1 VAIRPYPPAE
11 HILRDL
17 DLEVEVRPDAT
28 ASAWLPVSPNLL
40 ASNGG
45 VHAGVLAILVDIVG
59 GAIATRVL
67 YPDRTATADLQLQL
81 IRPTTG
87 PEVEARV
94 SVLRKGRTTMV
105 LEVLLLDA
113 PGGRLPGEG
122 QPNAW
127 ATMTYAV
134 LPRTDDPPLMQP
146 LPSEAERTTIGPASL
161 SRPVLEA
168 IGIDVGD
175 PGSARVALPLGAYVS
190 NTFGALQGGVMA
202 LLGAAAGSSAIEGA
216 LGLPR
221 DAACTVDLQVAYLAM
236 GRVGPIVSEPD
247 TTMIDTDSDTDG
259 PLGAVIRLV
268 DQGADDRLVAM
279 VQVAAVAV
287 AAVSP

>member
-1 VAIRPYPPAE
+1 VALRPYPPAE

-28 ASAWLPVSPNLL
+28 ASAWLPVSPHLL
-40 ASNGG
+40 AANGG
-45 VHAGVLAILVDIVG
+45 VQAGVLAILVDIVG

-81 IRPTTG
+81 LRPTAG

-94 SVLRKGRTTMV
+94 SVLRRGRTTLV
-105 LEVLLLDA
+105 LEVVLLDA

-122 QPNAW
+122 APNAW

-134 LPRTDDPPLMQP
+134 LPRNDDPPLMQP
-146 LPSEAERTTIGPASL
+146 LPSEAERTQIGPASL
-161 SRPVLEA
+161 SRPVLDA
-168 IGIDVGD
+168 IGVEMDA
-175 PGSARVALPLGAYVS
+175 PGSACVVLPLGDYVS
-190 NTFGALQGGVMA
+190 NTFGALQGGVLA
-202 LLGAAAGSSAIEGA
+202 LLGATAGSAAIEAA

-221 DAACTVDLQVAYLAM
+221 GAASTVDLQVAYLAM

-247 TTMIDTDSDTDG
+247 STMIDDVPETEHAAS
-259 PLGAVIRLV
+259 AVIRLL
-268 DQGADDRLVAM
+268 DRGGDDRLVAV
-279 VQVAAVAV
+279 VQVGAVT
-287 AAVSP
+287 P

>member
-1 VAIRPYPPAE
+1 MALRPYPPAE

-28 ASAWLPVSPNLL
+28 ASAWLPVSPHLL
-40 ASNGG
+40 AANGG
-45 VHAGVLAILVDIVG
+45 VQAGVLAILVDIVG

-81 IRPTTG
+81 LRPTAG

-94 SVLRKGRTTMV
+94 SVLRRGRTTLV
-105 LEVLLLDA
+105 LEVVLLDA

-122 QPNAW
+122 APNAW

-134 LPRTDDPPLMQP
+134 LPRNDDPPLMQP
-146 LPSEAERTTIGPASL
+146 LPSEAERTQIGPASL
-161 SRPVLEA
+161 SRPVLDA
-168 IGIDVGD
+168 IGVEMDA
-175 PGSARVALPLGAYVS
+175 PGSACVVLPLGDYVS

-202 LLGAAAGSSAIEGA
+202 LLGATGGSSAIEAA

-221 DAACTVDLQVAYLAM
+221 GAASTVDLQVAYLAM

-247 TTMIDTDSDTDG
+247 STMIDDVPETEHAAS
-259 PLGAVIRLV
+259 AVIRLL
-268 DQGADDRLVAM
+268 DRGGDDRLVAV
-279 VQVAAVAV
+279 VQVGAVT
-287 AAVSP
+287 P

>member
-1 VAIRPYPPAE
+1 
-11 HILRDL
+11 
-17 DLEVEVRPDAT
+17 
-28 ASAWLPVSPNLL
+28 
-40 ASNGG
+40 
-45 VHAGVLAILVDIVG
+45 VLAILVDIVG

-81 IRPTTG
+81 LRPTIG

-113 PGGRLPGEG
+113 PGGRFPGEG
-122 QPNAW
+122 PPNAW

-146 LPSEAERTTIGPASL
+146 LPSESERTTIGPASL

-168 IGIDVGD
+168 IGIEMGD

-202 LLGAAAGSSAIEGA
+202 LMGAAAGSSAIEGA

-221 DAACTVDLQVAYLAM
+221 GAACTVDLQVAYLAM

-247 TTMIDTDSDTDG
+247 TTMIDTDTDSDTDG
-259 PLGAVIRLV
+259 ALGAVTRLL
-268 DQGADDRLVAM
+268 DRGADDRLVAM
-279 VQVAAVAV
+279 VQVAAV
-287 AAVSP
+287 SP

>member
-1 VAIRPYPPAE
+1 MALRSYPPAE

-28 ASAWLPVSPNLL
+28 ASAWLPVSPHLL

-81 IRPTTG
+81 LRPTVA

-94 SVLRKGRTTMV
+94 SVLRKGRTTLV

-122 QPNAW
+122 PPNAW

-134 LPRTDDPPLMQP
+134 LPRTDDPPLMEP

-168 IGIDVGD
+168 IGIETGD

-221 DAACTVDLQVAYLAM
+221 GTACTVDLQVAYLAM
-236 GRVGPIVSEPD
+236 GRVGPVASEPD
-247 TTMIDTDSDTDG
+247 TTMIDTGSDTDG
-259 PLGAVIRLV
+259 ALGAVIRLV

-279 VQVAAVAV
+279 VQVAAV
-287 AAVSP
+287 SP

>member
-1 VAIRPYPPAE
+1 VALRPYPPAE

-28 ASAWLPVSPNLL
+28 ASAWLPVSAHLL
-40 ASNGG
+40 AANGG
-45 VHAGVLAILVDIVG
+45 VQAGVLAILVDIVG

-81 IRPTTG
+81 LRPAAG

-94 SVLRKGRTTMV
+94 SVLRRGRTTLV
-105 LEVLLLDA
+105 LEVVLLDA

-122 QPNAW
+122 APNAW

-134 LPRTDDPPLMQP
+134 LPRNDDPPLMQP

-168 IGIDVGD
+168 IGVEMDG
-175 PGSARVALPLGAYVS
+175 PGSARVVLPVGAYVS

-202 LLGAAAGSSAIEGA
+202 LLGATAGSSAIEVA

-221 DAACTVDLQVAYLAM
+221 GAASTVDLQVAYLAM

-247 TTMIDTDSDTDG
+247 STMVDDVTMTEH
-259 PLGAVIRLV
+259 GATAVVRLL
-268 DQGADDRLVAM
+268 DRGGDDRLVAV
-279 VQVAAVAV
+279 VQVGAVT
-287 AAVSP
+287 P

>member
-1 VAIRPYPPAE
+1 VALRSYPPAE

-28 ASAWLPVSPNLL
+28 ASVWLPVSPHLL

-81 IRPTTG
+81 LRPTIG

-94 SVLRKGRTTMV
+94 SVLRKGRTTLV

-122 QPNAW
+122 PPNSW

-134 LPRTDDPPLMQP
+134 LPRTDAPPLMQP

-168 IGIDVGD
+168 IGIEMGD

-202 LLGAAAGSSAIEGA
+202 LLGAAAGNSAIEGV

-221 DAACTVDLQVAYLAM
+221 GAACTVDLQVAYLAM
-236 GRVGPIVSEPD
+236 GRVGPIASEPD
-247 TTMIDTDSDTDG
+247 TAMIDTDSDIDG
-259 PLGAVIRLV
+259 ALGAVIRLV
-268 DQGADDRLVAM
+268 DRGAEDRLVAM
-279 VQVAAVAV
+279 VQVAAV
-287 AAVSP
+287 SP

>member
-28 ASAWLPVSPNLL
+28 ASAWLPVSRHLL
-40 ASNGG
+40 AANGG
-45 VHAGVLAILVDIVG
+45 VQAGVLAILVDIVG

-81 IRPTTG
+81 LRPTAG

-94 SVLRKGRTTMV
+94 SVLRRGRTTLV
-105 LEVLLLDA
+105 LEVVLLDA

-122 QPNAW
+122 APNAW

-134 LPRTDDPPLMQP
+134 LPRNDDPPLMQP
-146 LPSEAERTTIGPASL
+146 LPSEAERTQIGPASL
-161 SRPVLEA
+161 SRPVLDA
-168 IGIDVGD
+168 IGVEMDA
-175 PGSARVALPLGAYVS
+175 PGSARVVLPLGGYVS

-202 LLGAAAGSSAIEGA
+202 LLGATGGSSAIEAA

-221 DAACTVDLQVAYLAM
+221 GAASTVDLQVAYLAM
-236 GRVGPIVSEPD
+236 GRAGPIVSEPD
-247 TTMIDTDSDTDG
+247 STMIDDVTETEHAAS
-259 PLGAVIRLV
+259 AVIRLL
-268 DQGADDRLVAM
+268 DRGGDDRLVAV
-279 VQVAAVAV
+279 VQVGAVT
-287 AAVSP
+287 P

>member
-1 VAIRPYPPAE
+1 MAVRSYPPAE

-28 ASAWLPVSPNLL
+28 ASVWLPVSPHLL

-81 IRPTTG
+81 LRPTIG

-94 SVLRKGRTTMV
+94 SVLRKGRTTLV

-122 QPNAW
+122 PPNSW

-134 LPRTDDPPLMQP
+134 LPRTDAPPLMQP

-168 IGIDVGD
+168 IGIEMGD

-202 LLGAAAGSSAIEGA
+202 LLGAAAGNSAIEGV

-221 DAACTVDLQVAYLAM
+221 GAACTVDLQVAYLAM
-236 GRVGPIVSEPD
+236 GRVGPIASEPD
-247 TTMIDTDSDTDG
+247 TAMIDTDSDIDG
-259 PLGAVIRLV
+259 ALGAVIRLV
-268 DQGADDRLVAM
+268 DRGAEDRLVAM
-279 VQVAAVAV
+279 VQVAAV
-287 AAVSP
+287 SP

>member
-1 VAIRPYPPAE
+1 VALRPYPPAE

-28 ASAWLPVSPNLL
+28 ASAWLPVSAHLL
-40 ASNGG
+40 AANGG
-45 VHAGVLAILVDIVG
+45 VQAGVLAILVDIVG

-81 IRPTTG
+81 LRPAAG

-94 SVLRKGRTTMV
+94 SVLRRGRTTLV
-105 LEVLLLDA
+105 LEVVLLDG

-122 QPNAW
+122 APNAW

-134 LPRTDDPPLMQP
+134 LPRNDDPPLMQP

-168 IGIDVGD
+168 IGVEMDG
-175 PGSARVALPLGAYVS
+175 PGSARVVLPVGAYVS

-202 LLGAAAGSSAIEGA
+202 LLGATAGSSAIEVA

-221 DAACTVDLQVAYLAM
+221 GAASTVDLQVAYLAM

-247 TTMIDTDSDTDG
+247 STMVDDVTMTEH
-259 PLGAVIRLV
+259 GATAVVRLL
-268 DQGADDRLVAM
+268 DRGGDDRLVAV
-279 VQVAAVAV
+279 VQVGAVT
-287 AAVSP
+287 P